1 MTAVRRIAALEA
13 SLQPDE
19 LVRHVLAEALAF
31 GSLEDYT
38 RFMIGQPEEAAPLN
52 RIASGTEAAVRAS
65 MKGQPRELIDDAVR
79 RAVGDGMFA
88 FILVLRINE
97 AAFEIAQ
104 LEGLRASAAFFWMG
118 MLLSGPDEEDLEP
131 AEWAEHKRKQ
141 ASGWQSWR
149 AVVAGL
155 LATLTVEEDS
165 RAQLEAR
172 YLGGQASLFAD
183 AETEWSK
190 FAEIVD
196 SLWSLSEKLVPLTP
210 AEQRRVSKDG
220 GRLFDERVQARSRK
234 LADDARISTFD
245 RLGENSRALAI
256 LERRLG
262 A

>member
-1 MTAVRRIAALEA
+1 VTAARRVAALEA
-13 SLQPDE
+13 SLQPAD

-38 RFMIGQPEEAAPLN
+38 GFMIGQPEEAAPLS
-52 RIASGTEAAVRAS
+52 RIAIGTETAVRAS
-65 MKGQPRELIDDAVR
+65 MKGQPRELIEDAVR
-79 RAVGDGMFA
+79 RAVGDGIFA

-97 AAFEIAQ
+97 VAFEIAK

-118 MLLSGPDEEDLEP
+118 ASFSGPDEEDLEP
-131 AEWAEHKRKQ
+131 AEWAEHKEKQ
-141 ASGWQSWR
+141 ASAWQSWR

-155 LATLTVEEDS
+155 VATLTVEEDA
-165 RAQLEAR
+165 RAELEAR

-190 FAEIVD
+190 FAELVD

-210 AEQRRVSKDG
+210 AEEHRANKDG
-220 GRLFDERVQARSRK
+220 GPLFDERVRARARK

-245 RLGENSRALAI
+245 RLGEPARALVI

-262 A
+262 